1 MWWYYNQNL
10 IYRADY
16 YYCDWHRLKHNHIID
31 HDMVEHFF
39 IIHIV
44 SWIIF
49 PLICMS
55 VWYLSTDRHRLL
67 CLLYDLFTVTLSPS
81 SWSDEYVQTKGKPT
95 QKNEAKQTKVVANM
109 DSRWKPKYALFV
121 DKMHW
126 SRSDNGCCRHVERL
140 LRALEGGEGGQGSTK
155 RGWWRSWDS
164 ESPFRSWYR
173 QKHNHVNAQLTRHCL
188 QINVN
193 RWQEIELLGCERFWK
208 LGARERWLFFHWRI
222 FFFIGGFFSS
232 LVDFF
237 PPNSDQTIFF
247 FLK

>member
-1 MWWYYNQNL
+1 MNYEKKLLTSFIPSLLARPFIKRAFVKKTQIYFVILIQHVIFSYISQWSYKMWWYYNQNL

-67 CLLYDLFTVTLSPS
+67 CLLYNLFTVTLSPI

-95 QKNEAKQTKVVANM
+95 QKNEAK
-109 DSRWKPKYALFV
+109 
-121 DKMHW
+121 
-126 SRSDNGCCRHVERL
+126 
-140 LRALEGGEGGQGSTK
+140 
-155 RGWWRSWDS
+155 
-164 ESPFRSWYR
+164 
-173 QKHNHVNAQLTRHCL
+173 
-188 QINVN
+188 
-193 RWQEIELLGCERFWK
+193 
-208 LGARERWLFFHWRI
+208 
-222 FFFIGGFFSS
+222 
-232 LVDFF
+232 
-237 PPNSDQTIFF
+237 
-247 FLK
+247 